1 MADKPIL
8 FSGPMVRALLEGR
21 KTQTRR
27 TLKPLPRR
35 TIFFDPKT
43 SSRDQYQEPRY
54 AVGDRLYVREA
65 WHAARSLDTTRP
77 RDIPRDA
84 DIEHAATARNYAEI
98 GLKGKLRPGMSL
110 PRWASRITLIVTDVR
125 IQRLQ
130 DINRE
135 DARAEGMPADHNFE
149 YYEPPPPQV
158 DSWQGYERASFF
170 LVWSEINGKR
180 PGCAVKDNPWVAAY
194 TFTVHKQNIDALP
207 TSAAA

>member
-1 MADKPIL
+1 MA
-8 FSGPMVRALLEGR
+8 
-21 KTQTRR
+21 RR
-27 TLKPLPRR
+27 
-35 TIFFDPKT
+35 
-43 SSRDQYQEPRY
+43 
-54 AVGDRLYVREA
+54 
-65 WHAARSLDTTRP
+65 RSLDTTRP

-135 DARAEGMPADHNFE
+135 TPGPKVCQPTTISI
-149 YYEPPPPQV
+149 YEPPPPQV